1 MTETLNYNP
10 TDPNAPEFSEDEQ
23 NSLEVAEKLGQEESE
38 LYAGKYENAEELEQ
52 AYLELQKKLGSNDED
67 SETDTLDNDEVEDE
81 EWSEGASLIA
91 DASNEFYTNEGQ
103 LSSETME
110 KFSEMSSQD
119 LVEAF
124 MEIQRNNPDVGN
136 APSADLTDAEMNQ
149 VYNSVGGEA
158 EYQRL
163 TAWAAENVSEDK
175 LNAFNTVVDKGIK
188 NNDTAGLEKDWLG
201 GGRYENPEI
210 ALIYNILK
218 SCCQDV
224 QNEGRHFNKEYH
236 VEVAPDGNKN
246 IVIPNNYLR
255 YDLNQ
260 NQVFKD
266 KDLVRRNGKLY
277 DLVNHTDEFDD
288 SLYLDIVYF
297 ISFEDLPPVF
307 RRYII
312 SKASVKAATQLVN
325 NSELVKL
332 LQTEEATNR
341 AACVE
346 YDTDQGDYSF
356 MGWPE
361 NTSYRAYQPYKVLQ
375 R

>member
-175 LNAFNTVVDKGIK
+175 LNAFNAVVDKGEALAIQMAV
-188 NNDTAGLEKDWLG
+188 AGLRSE
-201 GGRYENPEI
+201 YENQEGYEGRMLTGKAARTRDAFRSQAEVVAAMSDPRYDRDE
-210 ALIYNILK
+210 AYR
-218 SCCQDV
+218 QDV
-224 QNEGRHFNKEYH
+224 YEKLERSN
-236 VEVAPDGNKN
+236 VA
-246 IVIPNNYLR
+246 
-255 YDLNQ
+255 
-260 NQVFKD
+260 F
-266 KDLVRRNGKLY
+266 
-277 DLVNHTDEFDD
+277 
-288 SLYLDIVYF
+288 
-297 ISFEDLPPVF
+297 
-307 RRYII
+307 
-312 SKASVKAATQLVN
+312 
-325 NSELVKL
+325 
-332 LQTEEATNR
+332 
-341 AACVE
+341 
-346 YDTDQGDYSF
+346 
-356 MGWPE
+356 
-361 NTSYRAYQPYKVLQ
+361 
-375 R
+375 